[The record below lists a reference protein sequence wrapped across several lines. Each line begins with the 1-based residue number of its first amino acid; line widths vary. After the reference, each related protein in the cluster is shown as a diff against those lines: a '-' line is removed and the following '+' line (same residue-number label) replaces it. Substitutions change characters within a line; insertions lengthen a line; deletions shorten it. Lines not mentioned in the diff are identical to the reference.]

1 MKKEQHNLVKRI
13 RDGDKEAFGLLVKDL
28 LPSAY
33 KTSYLILRSK
43 EHAEDA
49 LQNALEGA
57 YLSIMKNKEMT
68 NFKAWFLRLVYSR
81 SIDIYRKNNRHVEMD
96 IADNTEVNRMMKME
110 SIQNVVIRNE
120 NKSEM
125 IAYIMTLKK
134 EQSIPIFLHYY
145 EELTVKEISLVLHE
159 NINTVKTRLTRGR
172 KKLAQLLNEKKEF
185 SEEAKANGL

>member
-1 MKKEQHNLVKRI
+1 MKKEQHDLVKRI
-13 RDGDKEAFGLLVKDL
+13 RNGDKDAFGLLVVDL

-33 KTSYLILRSK
+33 KTAYLILRSK

-49 LQNALEGA
+49 LQNVLEGA

-68 NFKAWFLRLVYSR
+68 NFKAWFFRLVYSR
-81 SIDIYRKNNRHVEMD
+81 SIDVYRKNNRHVEMD
-96 IADNTEVNRMMKME
+96 IVDNTEVNRMMKTE
-110 SIQNVVIRNE
+110 SVQNVVIRNE

-125 IAYIMTLKK
+125 IAFIMTLKK
-134 EQSIPIFLHYY
+134 EQSVPIFLHYY

-185 SEEAKANGL
+185 SEEAKANG